1 MLVSMV
7 TDQQISNKDMILFEI
22 MLTIT
27 NYFFMSEADILVVT
41 ENWS

>member
-1 MLVSMV
+1 MLVSME

-27 NYFFMSEADILVVT
+27 KYFFMSGADILVVT